1 MSEGATPARET
12 GLMTI
17 DGAALEYALISPA
30 EGVAITFVLLHE
42 GLGCVDMW
50 RDFPERLAAA
60 TGRGVLCYSR
70 QGYGRS
76 DPASLPRPLSYMHD
90 EGLDV
95 LPQIL
100 EYWDLQEPILIGHS
114 DGASIA
120 AIYAGGVVDP
130 RAGGLVLM
138 APHFFTEESGLA
150 SILASRTAFE
160 SDDLRERLERY
171 HGDNVDCAFNGW
183 NDAWLD
189 PGFRDWNIEHFLRD
203 IRMPVLVI
211 QGVDDQYGTS
221 AQVDAARAGCQ
232 GPVDAIML
240 SHCRHSPHRDSVD
253 ETLAAI
259 ARFAKPMMH
268 VRPLAVADTTVDE

>member
-1 MSEGATPARET
+1 MPSRET

-17 DGAALEYALISPA
+17 EGVSLEYAVILPSEGAAIS
-30 EGVAITFVLLHE
+30 FVLLHE

-50 RDFPERLAAA
+50 RDFPEQLATA

-70 QGYGRS
+70 RGYGRS
-76 DPASLPRPLSYMHD
+76 DPADLPRPLSYMHD
-90 EGLDV
+90 EALDV
-95 LPQIL
+95 LPRIL
-100 EYWDLQEPILIGHS
+100 EHWDLQEPVLVGHS

-120 AIYAGGVVDP
+120 AIYVGGAVDP

-150 SILASRTAFE
+150 SILAARTAFE
-160 SDDLRERLERY
+160 NDDLRERLERF

-189 PGFRDWNIEHFLRD
+189 PGFREWNIEHFLQA

-211 QGVDDQYGTS
+211 QGEDDQYGTA
-221 AQVDAARAGCQ
+221 AQVNAAKAGCQ
-232 GPVDAIML
+232 GPVDVRML
-240 SHCRHSPHRDSVD
+240 THCRHSPHRDSAEETLTAIAQFAEPLMHERPLTIVDIAVD
-253 ETLAAI
+253 E
-259 ARFAKPMMH
+259 
-268 VRPLAVADTTVDE
+268 